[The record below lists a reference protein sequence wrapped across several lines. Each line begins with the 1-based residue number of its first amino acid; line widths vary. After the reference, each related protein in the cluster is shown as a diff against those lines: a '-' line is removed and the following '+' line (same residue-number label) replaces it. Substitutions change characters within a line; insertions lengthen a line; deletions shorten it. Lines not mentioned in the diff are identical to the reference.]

1 MGEGKGLGS
10 TKIKKKQGLEEVDV
24 MEEDTVKKAKTG
36 VESNETV
43 KSSNDAGLANQS
55 CEQKSN

>member
-1 MGEGKGLGS
+1 MGS
-10 TKIKKKQGLEEVDV
+10 SKIKKKQGLEEVDV